1 MSHVPPT
8 TPGPAGRPSASR
20 LRSERPDVSI
30 SGAGWPPAAST
41 NGRSKARKALRA
53 ALADD
58 RGSAAV
64 EYVGLAV
71 VVSMLMAA
79 VASAV
84 DSALGERLAT
94 AIVERMVAS
103 VSSIGT

>member
-8 TPGPAGRPSASR
+8 PSGPAGHSFASWLRPG
-20 LRSERPDVSI
+20 VSI
-30 SGAGWPPAAST
+30 SGPGWTSAS
-41 NGRSKARKALRA
+41 LRA